1 MSRTIQAVAAAAAIG
16 FALIAAGTLPGFAQ
30 RGAIEQDPDI
40 YFDLGIDA
48 TLLPQDAAGAKAY
61 LAKQP
66 ADTQRVLRAACD
78 NYVKHPAD
86 AEMPQTV
93 KFCQFILAK

>member
-1 MSRTIQAVAAAAAIG
+1 MSRIIG
-16 FALIAAGTLPGFAQ
+16 AAGAAVLAASLVVGGVLPGFAQ

-61 LAKQP
+61 LAKQSP
-66 ADTQRVLRAACD
+66 ETQRVLRAACD

>member
-1 MSRTIQAVAAAAAIG
+1 MSRIIG
-16 FALIAAGTLPGFAQ
+16 AAGAAVLGLSLVVGSVLPGFAQ

>member
-1 MSRTIQAVAAAAAIG
+1 MSRTIGAAAAAVI
-16 FALIAAGTLPGFAQ
+16 ALSLVAGAAMPGHAQ
-30 RGAIEQDPDI
+30 QGAIIQDPDL
-40 YFDLGIDA
+40 YFDLGIDV

-66 ADTQRVLRAACD
+66 ADTQRVLRASCD
-78 NYVKHPAD
+78 NYVKHPGD

-93 KFCQFILAK
+93 KFCQLILAK